1 MFAPAVKSRSQGTG
15 VHNLG
20 DAAAWH
26 VHHGWGDVILLTDLC
41 FHFLLYL
48 SVISRHGNNKP
59 STGFRFRHLKGSAAM
74 AILRSLLVASAVGEC
89 RQGGITPMQQPCN
102 YSGFH

>member
-26 VHHGWGDVILLTDLC
+26 VHHGCGDVILLTVTEIFVFIFSFIC
-41 FHFLLYL
+41 
-48 SVISRHGNNKP
+48 
-59 STGFRFRHLKGSAAM
+59 
-74 AILRSLLVASAVGEC
+74 
-89 RQGGITPMQQPCN
+89 Q
-102 YSGFH
+102 